1 MRKHLRIALVVLVAL
16 GGTALAQSTLR
27 IAQSLSHN
35 TLSPAATT
43 GLADASVERVIF
55 EGLVGLGKDL
65 SIQPEL
71 ATSWT
76 INADATEFTFEL
88 RQGVTFQD
96 GTPFNADAVKAYFAW
111 ATDKTNKNTARAQ
124 SLYANV
130 KSLEVVGP
138 YEIRFTL
145 SAPDATFLSNIAL
158 YNGRIISPAAIQK
171 YGSDVGR
178 HPVGT
183 GPFTFVSWQE
193 GQKITVDANPSY
205 WGPKP
210 KVQRIEFLEV
220 PNAATRVAMLQSG
233 EADFIESLPAQL
245 VGSVDASANLE
256 AVISKSTYARIFPLN
271 THFKPFTD
279 VRVRQALN
287 YAVDKE
293 QLVKVAVQG
302 YGTVLDS
309 PLPQTVRGYAAQ
321 QPYGYDPEKAK
332 QLLTEA
338 GYPDGFSFTVLTFNS
353 TEFKTAGQVIQSM
366 LAKVGVKAVLNPTE
380 RGALVSE
387 IFKPLSE
394 TKLEGSLVGAS
405 TPNGDADR
413 TLTQSFA
420 TSSFPPAFNNW
431 SFYSNPQVDKLIEEG
446 RATGDQ
452 AQRDQIYAQAQAIV
466 WKDAPWIFLYSPD
479 NIAGQSKKLSGV
491 YYMPGQTIDAR
502 DAAFTN

>member
-1 MRKHLRIALVVLVAL
+1 MRNVVRLSFVGLVL
-16 GGTALAQSTLR
+16 LAGMAFGQTVR

-35 TLSPAATT
+35 TLNPAATT

-55 EGLVGLGKDL
+55 EGLVGLNKDL
-65 SIQPEL
+65 KIVPEL

-76 INADATEFTFEL
+76 VSPDATVFTFKL

-96 GTPFNADAVKAYFAW
+96 GTPFNADAVKTYFDW
-111 ATDKTNKNTARAQ
+111 ATNKDNKHAARAQ

-130 KSLEVVGP
+130 KSIQVLGP

-158 YNGRIISPAAIQK
+158 YNGRIMSPASIQK
-171 YGSDVGR
+171 YGADVGR

-183 GPFTFVSWQE
+183 GPFKFVSWQE
-193 GQKITVDANPSY
+193 GQKITVEANPDY

-233 EADFIESLPAQL
+233 EADFIEALPAQL
-245 VGSVDASANLE
+245 VASVNQSPNLE
-256 AVISKSTYARIFPLN
+256 AVVSKSTYARIFPLN
-271 THFKPFTD
+271 VHFKPFSD

-287 YAVDKE
+287 YAVNKQE
-293 QLVKVAVQG
+293 LVKVAVQG
-302 YGTVLDS
+302 YGTVMDS
-309 PLPQTVRGYAAQ
+309 PVPSTVRGYAP
-321 QPYGYDPEKAK
+321 QPPYTYNPEKAK
-332 QLLTEA
+332 QLLAEA
-338 GYPDGFSFTVLTFNS
+338 GYPHGFTFTVLTFNS
-353 TEFKTAGQVIQSM
+353 TEFKTAGQVIQTM
-366 LAKVGVKAVLNPTE
+366 LAKVGVKAVLQPTE
-380 RGALVSE
+380 RGALISE

-431 SFYSNPQVDKLIEEG
+431 SFYSNPEVDKLIKEG
-446 RATGDQ
+446 RSTGDQ
-452 AQRDQIYAQAQAIV
+452 AQRNKIYAQAQAII
-466 WKDAPWIFLYSPD
+466 WKAAPWIFLYSPD
-479 NIAGQSKKLSGV
+479 NIAGKTKKLTGV

>member
-233 EADFIESLPAQL
+233 RRTSSRACPPSWWVP
-245 VGSVDASANLE
+245 
-256 AVISKSTYARIFPLN
+256 
-271 THFKPFTD
+271 
-279 VRVRQALN
+279 
-287 YAVDKE
+287 
-293 QLVKVAVQG
+293 
-302 YGTVLDS
+302 
-309 PLPQTVRGYAAQ
+309 
-321 QPYGYDPEKAK
+321 
-332 QLLTEA
+332 
-338 GYPDGFSFTVLTFNS
+338 
-353 TEFKTAGQVIQSM
+353 
-366 LAKVGVKAVLNPTE
+366 
-380 RGALVSE
+380 
-387 IFKPLSE
+387 
-394 TKLEGSLVGAS
+394 S
-405 TPNGDADR
+405 TPR
-413 TLTQSFA
+413 P
-420 TSSFPPAFNNW
+420 TSRPS
-431 SFYSNPQVDKLIEEG
+431 SR
-446 RATGDQ
+446 RAPMR
-452 AQRDQIYAQAQAIV
+452 ASSR
-466 WKDAPWIFLYSPD
+466 
-479 NIAGQSKKLSGV
+479 
-491 YYMPGQTIDAR
+491 
-502 DAAFTN
+502 